1 MVAVAGNATHPFA
14 LNGWK
19 EGAIVLEWEGDRTLV
34 PCEKIEA
41 SKEDWTVTRDWNSS
55 FAGKL
60 TLPVWGPAEDQEVEG
75 LISGDSDQ
83 LEKISLESHGL
94 ATSGNSLYLTRP
106 SQLSDAGLLLCLGE
120 MRINL
125 TGKEGGDCEGK
136 DSSEWCAAKVFSLHT

>member
-1 MVAVAGNATHPFA
+1 MWAVDGSVTHPF
-14 LNGWK
+14 LHDDWT
-19 EGAIVLEWEGDRTLV
+19 EGAIVLEWKGGRRLV

-41 SKEDWTVTRDWNSS
+41 SKEDWAATRDWNSS

-75 LISGDSDQ
+75 LNSGDSDQ
-83 LEKISLESHGL
+83 LEKISLELHGL
-94 ATSGNSLYLTRP
+94 ATSGNSLYLTKAG
-106 SQLSDAGLLLCLGE
+106 QLSDAGLLLCLGE

>member
-1 MVAVAGNATHPFA
+1 MWAVDGSVTHPFIHDD
-14 LNGWK
+14 WT
-19 EGAIVLEWEGDRTLV
+19 EGAIVLEWKGGRRLV

-83 LEKISLESHGL
+83 LEKISLELHGL
-94 ATSGNSLYLTRP
+94 ATSGNSLYLTKAG
-106 SQLSDAGLLLCLGE
+106 QLSDAGLLLCLGE

-125 TGKEGGDCEGK
+125 TGKEGGDREGK
-136 DSSEWCAAKVFSLHT
+136 DSSEWCAAKVSSLHT